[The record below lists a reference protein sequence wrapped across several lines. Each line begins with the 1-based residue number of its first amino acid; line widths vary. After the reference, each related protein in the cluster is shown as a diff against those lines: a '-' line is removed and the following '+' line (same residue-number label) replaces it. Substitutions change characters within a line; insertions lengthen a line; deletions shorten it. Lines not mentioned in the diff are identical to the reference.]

1 MRFKVGDLVEYRGVT
16 VRVMRVKDGDITL
29 AKFGSFPE
37 DDPRIKLVLSATL
50 PELKTGDLVRVCDI
64 PESEKHVY
72 GCFWSDHMDNLVG
85 QIVTVRQLR
94 STNEIVKIGGWNFH
108 TYHLKPV
115 DPRPTDSFDMV

>member
-1 MRFKVGDLVEYRGVT
+1 MRFKVGDLVEHQGAT

-29 AKFGSFPE
+29 EKFGSFRE
-37 DDPRIKLVLSATL
+37 DDPSIKLVLSVKL

-64 PESEKHVY
+64 PESEKHAY
-72 GCFWSDHMDNLVG
+72 GCFWSDHMGNLIG
-85 QIVTVRQLR
+85 QIVTVRQLN

-115 DPRPTDSFDMV
+115 DQRPTNSFDIV

>member
-16 VRVMRVKDGDITL
+16 VRVMRAKDGDITL
-29 AKFGSFPE
+29 AKFGSFREDNPE
-37 DDPRIKLVLSATL
+37 IKLVLSATL

-72 GCFWSDHMDNLVG
+72 GCFWSDHMNNLIG

>member
-1 MRFKVGDLVEYRGVT
+1 MRLKAGDLVEYRGET
-16 VRVMRVKDGDITL
+16 VRIMRVKDGHIRL
-29 AKFGSFPE
+29 AKFGEIRE
-37 DDPRIKLVLSATL
+37 DDSTIKLVESVKL

-64 PESEKHVY
+64 PESEKHAY
-72 GCFWSDHMDNLVG
+72 GCFWSEHMNNLIG

-115 DPRPTDSFDMV
+115 DPRQTNDFDII

>member
-16 VRVMRVKDGDITL
+16 VRVMRAKDGDITL
-29 AKFGSFPE
+29 AKFGSFREDNPE
-37 DDPRIKLVLSATL
+37 IKLVVSVKL
-50 PELKTGDLVRVCDI
+50 PELKTGDLVRVCGI
-64 PESEKHVY
+64 PESEKHAY
-72 GCFWSDHMDNLVG
+72 GCFWSDHMDNLIG

-115 DPRPTDSFDMV
+115 NQRQTNDFDMG

>member
-16 VRVMRVKDGDITL
+16 VRVMRAKDGDITL

-50 PELKTGDLVRVCDI
+50 PELKTGDLVRVCGI
-64 PESEKHVY
+64 PESEKHAY
-72 GCFWSDHMDNLVG
+72 GCFWSDHMDNLIG
-85 QIVTVRQLR
+85 QIVTVRQLN

-115 DPRPTDSFDMV
+115 DPRQTNDFDMV

>member
-16 VRVMRVKDGDITL
+16 VRVMRAKDGDITL
-29 AKFGSFPE
+29 AKFGSFREDNPE
-37 DDPRIKLVLSATL
+37 IKLVLSATL
-50 PELKTGDLVRVCDI
+50 PELKTGDLVRVCGI
-64 PESEKHVY
+64 PESEKHTY
-72 GCFWSDHMDNLVG
+72 GCFWSDHMDNLIG

-115 DPRPTDSFDMV
+115 NQRPTDSFDIV

>member
-16 VRVMRVKDGDITL
+16 VRVMRAKDGDITL
-29 AKFGSFPE
+29 AKFGSFREDNPE
-37 DDPRIKLVLSATL
+37 IKLVLSATL
-50 PELKTGDLVRVCDI
+50 PELKTGDLVRVCGI
-64 PESEKHVY
+64 PESEKHAY
-72 GCFWSDHMDNLVG
+72 GCFWSDHMDNLIG

-115 DPRPTDSFDMV
+115 NKRQTNDFDMV

>member
-16 VRVMRVKDGDITL
+16 VRVMRAKDGDITL
-29 AKFGSFPE
+29 AKFGSFREDNPE
-37 DDPRIKLVLSATL
+37 IKLVLSATL
-50 PELKTGDLVRVCDI
+50 PELKTGDLVRVCGI

-115 DPRPTDSFDMV
+115 NQRPTDSFDIV

>member
-16 VRVMRVKDGDITL
+16 VRVMRAKDGDITL
-29 AKFGSFPE
+29 AKFGSFREDNPE
-37 DDPRIKLVLSATL
+37 IKLVLSATL
-50 PELKTGDLVRVCDI
+50 PELKTGDLVRVCGI

-94 STNEIVKIGGWNFH
+94 STNEIVKIGVWNFH

-115 DPRPTDSFDMV
+115 NQRQTNDFDMV

>member
-16 VRVMRVKDGDITL
+16 VRVMRAKDGDITL
-29 AKFGSFPE
+29 AKFGSFREDNPE
-37 DDPRIKLVLSATL
+37 IKLVLSATL
-50 PELKTGDLVRVCDI
+50 PELKTGDLVRVCGI

-115 DPRPTDSFDMV
+115 NQRQTNDFDMV

>member
-16 VRVMRVKDGDITL
+16 VRVMHAKDGDITL
-29 AKFGSFPE
+29 AKFGSFREDNPE
-37 DDPRIKLVLSATL
+37 IKLVLSATL
-50 PELKTGDLVRVCDI
+50 PELKTGDLVRVCGI

-115 DPRPTDSFDMV
+115 NQRQTNDFDMV